1 MAGKFK
7 LILNGVDYS
16 TVFNDYAPTFG
27 MEKVEG
33 DNSGTS
39 MAGSSIID
47 LVAVKTVITT
57 ATNCMTDE
65 TYNALFAL
73 CSNAYITVQYT
84 GLDGETKTAQMIPT
98 LDPLEIGLYKP
109 SARWWR
115 DGAELTLRE
124 R

>member
-7 LILNGVDYS
+7 LILNGMDYS
-16 TVFNDYAPTFG
+16 AVFNDYAPTFG

-73 CSNAYITVQYT
+73 CANAYITVQYT
-84 GLDGETKTAQMIPT
+84 GLDGQTKTMQMIPT
-98 LDPLEIGLYKP
+98 LDPLEIGIYKP
-109 SARWWR
+109 GTRWWR